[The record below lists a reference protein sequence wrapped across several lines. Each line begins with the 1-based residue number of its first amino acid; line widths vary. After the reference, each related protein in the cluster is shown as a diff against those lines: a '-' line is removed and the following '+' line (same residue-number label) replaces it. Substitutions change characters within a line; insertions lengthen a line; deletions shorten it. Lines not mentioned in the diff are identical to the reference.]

1 MKTIKMRAF
10 RIGKNNIS
18 NDINLFD
25 FISQKL
31 EETTANERRMV
42 LNQQDEQKEEDLI
55 CFYEKPNSSVF
66 GMLLRIRNSDNV
78 PNIPDDVLEQNKFKL
93 EDLPNFEFDTTVL
106 YKDHY
111 YFLVKDNYLIVTLRG
126 NVTIKHFQ
134 TYTNWLI
141 EEERKNTL
149 FEFTPIVK
157 EVPEFPLNEL
167 KSIKFEDPA
176 RKEEDSYEQTE
187 TKKLS
192 INFLQSILKDVISLD
207 EVKLSEIV
215 SAELLL
221 KFRKPK
227 TMTSEEYQNY
237 FGALLKPTSDLENI
251 TLYPKKGKPIKGSD
265 IEEMKEV
272 KIETTEKGTISE
284 KQLKQEMEKYLNELQ
299 NEFG

>member
-55 CFYEKPNSSVF
+55 CFYEKPNNSVF

-227 TMTSEEYQNY
+227 TMTNEEYQNY

-251 TLYPKKGKPIKGSD
+251 TLYPKKGKFIKGSD